1 MMKSIWHDLQK
12 RNRINAENWSNG
24 PFENGFQE
32 ILLPDQNTGQ
42 NKCNHFFEMAT
53 DDITGTLAPQTTPD
67 YRKEI
72 TSEQW
77 FTY

>member
-1 MMKSIWHDLQK
+1 MKQS
-12 RNRINAENWSNG
+12 AENWSNG

-67 YRKEI
+67 
-72 TSEQW
+72 
-77 FTY
+77 